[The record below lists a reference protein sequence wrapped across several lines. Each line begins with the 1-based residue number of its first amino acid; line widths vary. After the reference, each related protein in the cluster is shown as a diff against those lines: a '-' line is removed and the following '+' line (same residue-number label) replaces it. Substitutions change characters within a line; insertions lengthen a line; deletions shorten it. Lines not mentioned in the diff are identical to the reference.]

1 VIEQLRRRLIIG
13 MLIGIAVVLL
23 IVVIS
28 DGAAVRQSLRTFDW
42 RLLPA
47 ILLLTLFNYALRF
60 VKWQY
65 YLRLLEIRQL
75 RLRDSSAIFLAGF
88 TMVMTPGK
96 VGELLK
102 SYLLRI
108 RTGTPMT
115 RSAPI
120 IVAERVTDG
129 LALLVLAGVGLI
141 AFRNGWQIL
150 LASAVAAVIALLI
163 VQHEP
168 TMLRV
173 IAWVGRRRLV
183 HGRGIALDHLYD
195 STRLLLGPRP
205 FAVGLTL
212 GIISWFGE
220 CVAFYLVLIGLG
232 LPHSASLLLAATFV
246 FCAAA
251 WIGGISLLP
260 GGLGVA
266 EASVAGLLLVVV
278 DDPLMTGSLAASATL
293 LIRFAT
299 LWFGVL
305 LGMIALTY
313 VSRWMRDDQGNERLD
328 SARAELEGMA
338 TAHE

>member
-1 VIEQLRRRLIIG
+1 MVGILVG
-13 MLIGIAVVLL
+13 MAVVAG
-23 IVVIS
+23 IVVLS
-28 DGAAVRQSLRTFDW
+28 DGDALREAFRDFDW

-47 ILLLTLFNYALRF
+47 ILALTLFNYLLRF
-60 VKWQY
+60 IKWEY
-65 YLRLLEIRQL
+65 YLRLLEIGPL
-75 RLRDSSAIFLAGF
+75 RRKDSLLIFFAGF

-102 SYLLRI
+102 SYLLRLK
-108 RTGTPMT
+108 TGTEMA

-141 AFRNGWQIL
+141 AFRNGWQLL
-150 LASAVAAVIALLI
+150 LASAVVAAIGLVL
-163 VQHEP
+163 VQHEA
-168 TMLRV
+168 TMRRILNRVGQTRALR
-173 IAWVGRRRLV
+173 AR
-183 HGRGIALDHLYD
+183 ASSLDHLYD

-205 FAVGLTL
+205 FAI
-212 GIISWFGE
+212 GIVIGIVSWFGE
-220 CVAFYLVLIGLG
+220 CLAFYLVLTGLG
-232 LPHSASLLLAATFV
+232 LPHSAELVLAATFV
-246 FCAAA
+246 FSAAA

-266 EASVAGLLLVVV
+266 EASVAGLLLLVV
-278 DDPLMTGSLAASATL
+278 DDPQMNGALAASATL

-305 LGMIALTY
+305 IGLGALARVATWT
-313 VSRWMRDDQGNERLD
+313 SDDQSGDQEV
-328 SARAELEGMA
+328 AAEAELEGMV